1 MTEDSKQQPLVLF
14 VCQHGA
20 AKSVLAAE
28 LLERKAS
35 ELHVPIDVRAA
46 GIDPSEA
53 IADGLLTLF
62 PDRADQLRGR
72 RPRRVERGDVES
84 ASVTVTFNVES
95 DELPAKPNRQ
105 LAWDDIPA
113 VSEDLASARDAI
125 DRRVG
130 ELIARLR
137 S

>member
-1 MTEDSKQQPLVLF
+1 MTEDSKQRPLVLF

-35 ELHVPIDVRAA
+35 ELHVPVDVRVA
-46 GIDPSEA
+46 GVDPSET
-53 IADGLLTLF
+53 IADGVLTLF
-62 PDRADQLRGR
+62 PDRADQLRDR
-72 RPRRVERGDVES
+72 RPRGVERGDVE
-84 ASVTVTFNVES
+84 AATVTVTFNVAS
-95 DELPAKPNRQ
+95 DELPARPSRQ

-113 VSEDLASARDAI
+113 VSEDPAGARDAI

-130 ELIARLR
+130 ELIERLR